1 MEKQICL
8 SLVYQHLLR
17 VSPGLAEEFDDKYK
31 PEKALVKA
39 EEVLA
44 RWEEEQLARI
54 FVFNHLKEV
63 APALVEEFK
72 DAYFFAKDEA
82 LLNIESM
89 WTNWD
94 EEKLARGLVYNHLKK
109 VQPALAKEFK
119 DKRKAN
125 LFSCTEKLMIG
136 TNDPEEVIDRRNRDI
151 FVEQRK
157 VQEVGMGRS
166 RPIFFTDNEVKR
178 LESALM
184 LKEDAK
190 SVAKE
195 MGRSYESVRRKLYSM
210 KNAVG
215 QSLKLR
221 VQEGGK
227 GQRRRIFFM
236 DNEMKRLERALM
248 LKEDPKSVAKEMGKS
263 YVSVRQKLYYMKIKN
278 AVGERLILGKL
289 SAKEDERLRQAI
301 ADKEDYKMVA
311 KEMGRDPKTVYD
323 RMIRLRINPESQVKT
338 TRFTLEEDLV
348 ILDKV
353 APKFA
358 AQRLSSTGF
367 LSNTAISELA
377 TGLQKT
383 PKSVS
388 KRWDMNL
395 QPWLL
400 QHFTGTSGLRVER
413 VLSSL
418 VAKEYKDTKEIDW
431 RKLVQQHKEF
441 QGHTYRSLN
450 GIYHNILLGARR
462 KLKGSVTLQQVESFA
477 SETYGAG
484 MGKKETASIEAHREK
499 FIFAFREKIEKLQ
512 INIKIYGCFK
522 LIWAHNNEE

>member
-44 RWEEEQLARI
+44 RWEEGQLARI

-82 LLNIESM
+82 LVNIESM
-89 WTNWD
+89 WMNWD
-94 EEKLARGLVYNHLKK
+94 EEKLASRLVYNHLKK
-109 VQPALAKEFK
+109 VTPALAKEFK
-119 DKRKAN
+119 DSSAN

-151 FVEQRK
+151 FVEQMK

-166 RPIFFTDNEVKR
+166 RPIFFT
-178 LESALM
+178 
-184 LKEDAK
+184 
-190 SVAKE
+190 
-195 MGRSYESVRRKLYSM
+195 
-210 KNAVG
+210 
-215 QSLKLR
+215 
-221 VQEGGK
+221 
-227 GQRRRIFFM
+227 

-263 YVSVRQKLYYMKIKN
+263 YVSVRQKLWNMKIKN

-377 TGLQKT
+377 TELQKT

-413 VLSSL
+413 MLSSL